1 MARALIAGAVRT
13 PIGRFLGGLKGFSAT
28 QLGACVVAETLRRTG
43 IPPDAVGEVIMG
55 NVIQAGLGQNPAR
68 QAALRGGLPGGV
80 AAMTI
85 NKVCGSGLK
94 SVVLASQA
102 VLLGD
107 HEVVVA
113 GGMESM
119 SNAPYLLTG
128 AREGYRMGHNQIV
141 DSMIR
146 DGLWDVYEDY
156 HMGCTGE
163 NVAQK
168 YDISRR
174 MQDEYATQS
183 HRKAIAAM
191 DAGKFKAEI
200 VGVQVPQKK
209 GESLLFDTDEGPRRD
224 TSVETLAKLKP
235 AFKSDGTVTAG
246 NAPGVNDGA
255 STMLVL
261 SEAAAA
267 KYRVTPQAEVVAYA
281 TSGVEPK
288 WVMMAPLAAVEA
300 VLKKTGWKREEV
312 DLYELNEAFSVQA
325 IALVK
330 ELKLPAER
338 VNVNG
343 GAVALGHPIGASG
356 ARILTTLIHALKDRG
371 GKRGI
376 AALCLGGGNAVAM
389 AIQVV

>member
-1 MARALIAGAVRT
+1 
-13 PIGRFLGGLKGFSAT
+13 
-28 QLGACVVAETLRRTG
+28 
-43 IPPDAVGEVIMG
+43 
-55 NVIQAGLGQNPAR
+55 
-68 QAALRGGLPGGV
+68 
-80 AAMTI
+80 
-85 NKVCGSGLK
+85 LK

-107 HEVVVA
+107 QEVVVA

-209 GESLLFDTDEGPRRD
+209 GESLLLDTDEGPRRD

-255 STMLVL
+255 SAMLVL
-261 SEAAAA
+261 SEASAA
-267 KYRVTPQAEVVAYA
+267 KFRVTPQAEVVAYA

-300 VLKKTGWKREEV
+300 VLKKTAWKREEV

-325 IALVK
+325 VALVR

-356 ARILTTLIHALKDRG
+356 ARILTTLIYALKDRG

-389 AIQVV
+389 AIQLV